1 MSRVGKKPI
10 TLPDNVK
17 VAINGREIVV
27 EAGGKKLAITHR
39 REVTVRVDDQLK
51 AVVVERDS
59 DDRISRAMHG
69 LTRALIANMVQG
81 VTGGFRKELEINGV
95 GWNGQVQGRKIVL
108 NIGYAAPR
116 TVGIPDGVEV
126 EVRGLRVVVSGSDKQ
141 KVGQL
146 AAVIRSQ
153 RKPEPYNGKGIKY
166 VDEQI
171 VRKAGKQFVGGG
183 A

>member
-1 MSRVGKKPI
+1 MSRIGKKPV

-17 VAINGREIVV
+17 VAVNGREVVV
-27 EAGGKKLAITHR
+27 EAGSQQMSITHR
-39 REVTVRVDDQLK
+39 PEVTVRLDEQRK
-51 AVVVERDS
+51 VVIVERQA

-95 GWNGQVQGRKIVL
+95 GWNAQVQDGQVVL
-108 NIGYAAPR
+108 NIGFAAPR
-116 TVGIPDGVEV
+116 QVAIPDGVSV
-126 EVRGLRVVVSGSDKQ
+126 EVRGVRIIVTGSNKQ

-146 AAVIRSQ
+146 AAEIRAQ
-153 RKPEPYNGKGIKY
+153 RKPEPYNAKGIKY

-171 VRKAGKQFVGGG
+171 VRKAGKQFVGG
-183 A
+183 AA